1 MLLNAVM
8 CVWNEED
15 IIESTVK
22 HLFAQGCSNVFI
34 VDNASTD
41 KTVDIAINAG
51 AILADSFESK
61 YFDDMQKISHL
72 NAVVLNYNKHS
83 NEDCIWWLYVDAD
96 EFPNIDCELHIID
109 FLKSLDSSVKAIS
122 GYMFDHIPTHPPY
135 SIPGYHPADFMQL
148 STKTHTSKIPLLRHD
163 KNKPPLYSAGGAHT
177 FATCGE
183 YMSTALEALNIHHFN
198 YRIQENTLRR
208 LKQLLMQNEDGTRR
222 IDLLDNKAQ
231 LHKKNANSKSMYH
244 ERYNRTKLIYNE
256 SRYKLLMTD
265 ELIYSYNNI
274 TRWYNP
280 HKLEITDNTL
290 LNQGLH
296 YFFLEN
302 YDLALFKL
310 SDLLKIIND
319 YRMQMLIT
327 IKIALCLSFTDKKEA
342 LFVLQPLLRC
352 SDTEIR
358 DYAEKQF
365 VRINDDNVF
374 STKDSKQM
382 TFSMQTYFR

>member
-1 MLLNAVM
+1 MILNAVM

-34 VDNASTD
+34 VDNDSTD
-41 KTVDIAINAG
+41 NTIKNAIKSGAVLAG
-51 AILADSFESK
+51 SFSSK
-61 YFDDMQKISHL
+61 YFDEMQKVAHL
-72 NAVVLNYNKHS
+72 NAIVLNYNKHS

-96 EFPNIDCELHIID
+96 EFPNIDCEFRIID
-109 FLKSLDSSVKAIS
+109 FLKSSDSSIRAIS
-122 GYMFDHIPTHPPY
+122 GYMLDHIPTHPPY
-135 SIPGYHPADFMQL
+135 NITGYHPADFMQL
-148 STKTHTSKIPLLRHD
+148 STKTHTPKIPLLRHD

-183 YMSTALEALNIHHFN
+183 YISTALEALNIHHFK
-198 YRIQENTLRR
+198 YRKQENTLRR
-208 LKQLLMQNEDGTRR
+208 LKQLLIQNEDGTRR
-222 IDLLDNKAQ
+222 IDLLDKKSQ
-231 LHKKNANSKSMYH
+231 LHKKNVHAKSMYH
-244 ERYNRTKLIYNE
+244 DRYNSAKIIYNE
-256 SRYKLLMTD
+256 NRYKLLMTD
-265 ELIYSYNNI
+265 ELIYSYKNI

-280 HKLEITDNTL
+280 YELYISDNTL

-296 YFFLEN
+296 YFFLKN

-310 SDLLKIIND
+310 NDLLKITND
-319 YRMQMLIT
+319 YIMQILIT

-342 LFVLQPLLRC
+342 LLILQPLLKC
-352 SDTEIR
+352 SHTEIR

-365 VRINDDNVF
+365 MRINDDKVF
-374 STKDSKQM
+374 DTKYSKQI